1 MRHNQGQNSK
11 RARGRG
17 RRNGGH
23 NQVNFNRNTTFDS
36 NGPEGRLRG
45 NAQQLFEKYTA
56 LAYDANAAGER
67 ISAEAFT
74 QYADHYYRIHQ
85 SILQNAEQQ
94 RKAHDERQQSRRRD
108 QNGSGENGS
117 GENNSGE
124 NNSGENNSGEN
135 SSGGNTRAEAAP
147 AESVATEKAARAQT
161 EDTAP
166 DKESAD
172 GQDKGSGKSSD
183 LSDEEAS
190 AGVKK
195 MVAAGRTRKPRTNKK
210 TQEAVA
216 TDSAEGDDASEAVA

>member
-17 RRNGGH
+17 RRSGGH

-56 LAYDANAAGER
+56 LAHDANAAGER

-74 QYADHYYRIHQ
+74 QFADHYYRIHQ
-85 SILQNAEQQ
+85 SILQTAEQQ

-108 QNGSGENGS
+108 QNGASENAD
-117 GENNSGE
+117 ENASQAVGDTPPE
-124 NNSGENNSGEN
+124 TKADE
-135 SSGGNTRAEAAP
+135 RADASTSEA
-147 AESVATEKAARAQT
+147 
-161 EDTAP
+161 
-166 DKESAD
+166 
-172 GQDKGSGKSSD
+172 
-183 LSDEEAS
+183 LSDEEAA

-195 MVAAGRTRKPRTNKK
+195 MVAAGRPRKPQVSKK
-210 TQEAVA
+210 PKEVKE
-216 TDSAEGDDASEAVA
+216 DSAEADEPSDDASEAVA

>member
-17 RRNGGH
+17 RRSGGH

-56 LAYDANAAGER
+56 LAHDANAAGER

-74 QYADHYYRIHQ
+74 QFADHYYRIHQ
-85 SILQNAEQQ
+85 SILQTAEQQ

-108 QNGSGENGS
+108 QNGASENAGENAS
-117 GENNSGE
+117 ENAGENAGE
-124 NNSGENNSGEN
+124 NASQAVGDTPPETKADE
-135 SSGGNTRAEAAP
+135 RADASTSEA
-147 AESVATEKAARAQT
+147 
-161 EDTAP
+161 
-166 DKESAD
+166 
-172 GQDKGSGKSSD
+172 
-183 LSDEEAS
+183 LSDEEAA

-195 MVAAGRTRKPRTNKK
+195 MVAAGRPRKPRVSKK
-210 TQEAVA
+210 PKEVKE
-216 TDSAEGDDASEAVA
+216 DSAEADEPSDDASEAVA

>member
-17 RRNGGH
+17 RRSGGH

-56 LAYDANAAGER
+56 LAHDANAAGER

-74 QYADHYYRIHQ
+74 QFADHYYRIHQ
-85 SILQNAEQQ
+85 SILQTAEQQ

-108 QNGSGENGS
+108 QNGASENAGENAS
-117 GENNSGE
+117 ENAGENASE
-124 NNSGENNSGEN
+124 NASQAVGDTPPETKADE
-135 SSGGNTRAEAAP
+135 RADASTSEA
-147 AESVATEKAARAQT
+147 
-161 EDTAP
+161 
-166 DKESAD
+166 
-172 GQDKGSGKSSD
+172 
-183 LSDEEAS
+183 LSDEEAA

-195 MVAAGRTRKPRTNKK
+195 MVAAGRPRKPRVSKK
-210 TQEAVA
+210 PKEVKE
-216 TDSAEGDDASEAVA
+216 DSAEADEPSDDASEAVA

>member
-45 NAQQLFEKYTA
+45 NAQQLFEKYTS

-85 SILQNAEQQ
+85 SILQNIEQQ
-94 RKAHDERQQSRRRD
+94 RKAHDERHQSRRRD
-108 QNGSGENGS
+108 QNGLGENGS

-124 NNSGENNSGEN
+124 N
-135 SSGGNTRAEAAP
+135 TRAEPAS
-147 AESVATEKAARAQT
+147 AESIDTEKAAQAHT
-161 EDTAP
+161 EDTTL
-166 DKESAD
+166 DKASAD
-172 GQDKGSGKSSD
+172 GPDKASGKSND

-195 MVAAGRTRKPRTNKK
+195 MVASGRTRKPRTSKK
-210 TQEAVA
+210 MQEAAA
-216 TDSAEGDDASEAVA
+216 TDSPEGDDASEAVA

>member
-94 RKAHDERQQSRRRD
+94 RKAHDDRQQSRRRD

-117 GENNSGE
+117 CENNSSENNSGE
-124 NNSGENNSGEN
+124 N
-135 SSGGNTRAEAAP
+135 TRAVAAP
-147 AESVATEKAARAQT
+147 T
-161 EDTAP
+161 EDTAS
-166 DKESAD
+166 DKASAD
-172 GQDKGSGKSSD
+172 DQDKASGKSGD
-183 LSDEEAS
+183 LSDEEAN

-195 MVAAGRTRKPRTNKK
+195 MMAAGRTRKPRTSKK
-210 TQEAVA
+210 TQEAAA
-216 TDSAEGDDASEAVA
+216 TDSPEGNDASEAVA

>member
-124 NNSGENNSGEN
+124 NNSGEN
-135 SSGGNTRAEAAP
+135 TRAEAAP
-147 AESVATEKAARAQT
+147 T

-166 DKESAD
+166 DKASAD
-172 GQDKGSGKSSD
+172 GQDKASGKSGD

-195 MVAAGRTRKPRTNKK
+195 MVAAGRTRKPRTSKK
-210 TQEAVA
+210 TQEAAA
-216 TDSAEGDDASEAVA
+216 TDSPEGDDASEAVA